1 MMIAPALKRTAREI
15 AMKLTIE
22 DILKMVYIID
32 AWLDIQEEI
41 KRTAEKFNRIMGTR
55 QMFRSPQEAIMYE
68 MLQRELM
75 GTPRREEEEEE
86 EEVDEEIAA
95 RARMKL
101 EELIDKIKQKAE
113 EKEIARAK
121 TALERAKAYG
131 LIEPEE
137 EQELRSYIEKKE
149 KQLKGYTET
158 EKEEKG

>member
-1 MMIAPALKRTAREI
+1 MMIAPALKKTAREI
-15 AMKLTIE
+15 AMKLTLE

-41 KRTAEKFNRIMGTR
+41 RRTAEKFNRIMGTR

-75 GTPRREEEEEE
+75 GTPKHAEEEEEE
-86 EEVDEEIAA
+86 AVDEETAT

-101 EELIDKIKQKAE
+101 DELINKIKQKVE

-121 TALERAKAYG
+121 TTLEKARAYG

-137 EQELRSYIEKKE
+137 EQEIRSYIEKKE
-149 KQLKGYTET
+149 KQLKGHTET
-158 EKEEKG
+158 EKEEKE

>member
-1 MMIAPALKRTAREI
+1 MMIAPALKKTAREI
-15 AMKLTIE
+15 AMKLTLE

-41 KRTAEKFNRIMGTR
+41 RRTAEKFNRIMGTR

-75 GTPRREEEEEE
+75 GTPKHEEEE
-86 EEVDEEIAA
+86 EEVDEETAT

-101 EELIDKIKQKAE
+101 DELISKIKQKVE

-121 TALERAKAYG
+121 TTLEKARAYG

-137 EQELRSYIEKKE
+137 EQEIRGYIEKKE
-149 KQLKGYTET
+149 KQLKGHTET
-158 EKEEKG
+158 EKEEKE

>member
-1 MMIAPALKRTAREI
+1 MMIAPALKKTAREI
-15 AMKLTIE
+15 AMKLTLE

-75 GTPRREEEEEE
+75 GAPKQAEEEE
-86 EEVDEEIAA
+86 EEVDEETAT

-101 EELIDKIKQKAE
+101 DELISKIKQKVE

-121 TALERAKAYG
+121 KTLEKARAYG

-137 EQELRSYIEKKE
+137 EQEIRDYIEKKE

-158 EKEEKG
+158 EKEEKE